1 MNRPLFLKP
10 NVQLEPLIDQW
21 YAWSHLI
28 APATA
33 ARNLTQRHFKI
44 MDSYI
49 SAPQVHANAVKNP
62 KMIGGPFIDYGGE
75 RVDEIRSLRDRLK
88 RERKELV
95 ELSGA
100 IAELDAIL
108 KTEAKGFSM
117 TPLYEKIPHILRGY
131 VELVYDLN
139 NNPSFRI
146 IESLLYKSHH
156 YDRSA
161 QSLMLSFTKGDKR
174 PFALSTPRL
183 EEVDSVHLR
192 VPFDDEAADNL
203 FKLRYQARPWEE
215 IKEKLRLSNGQ
226 SEVFQSFLTPEP
238 PPEYVPYAGPGIR
251 WRYFGHACIL
261 IETKSLTLLLDPVLS
276 YTYQSDVPRYTY
288 QDLPDSIDY
297 VLLTHNHQ
305 DHVLLETLLQV
316 RGKVKNIIV
325 PRNAT
330 GSLQDPSMKLMLQN
344 IGFNNVTE
352 LGDMERLAIDGG
364 EIIGLPF
371 MGEHSDLDLKS
382 KIAYLVRIGNRSFLF
397 AADSRNVEPYVYDR
411 IHQDLGDV
419 DALFLGMECD
429 GAPLTWIYG
438 PLLTQRLERGMDESR
453 RLSGSD
459 FEQAIH
465 IVRRFNFREVYVYA
479 MGQEPWL
486 GHIMAL
492 KYTPQSRPIVESDR
506 LIDEC
511 RARGIVAER
520 LFGEKEILLD

>member
-1 MNRPLFLKP
+1 MNTPVFLKP

-33 ARNLTQRHFKI
+33 ARNMTERHFKI
-44 MDSYI
+44 MSSYV

-62 KMIGGPFIDYGGE
+62 KMIGGPFIDYGGK
-75 RVDEIRSLRDRLK
+75 RVEEIRSLHDRMK
-88 RERKELV
+88 RERKHLV
-95 ELSGA
+95 ELSAA

-108 KTEAKGFSM
+108 RTEAKGFSLS
-117 TPLYEKIPHILRGY
+117 PLYEKIPHVLRGY

-139 NNPSFRI
+139 NHPSFRI
-146 IESLLYKSHH
+146 IEPLLYRSRH

-161 QSLMLSFTKGDKR
+161 QSLMLSFTKGDQR

-183 EEVDSVHLR
+183 EEADAAHLR
-192 VPFDDEAADNL
+192 VPFDDEAAAAL
-203 FKLRYQARPWEE
+203 LKLRYQARPSEE
-215 IKEKLRLSNGQ
+215 IKEMLKLSDEQGK
-226 SEVFQSFLTPEP
+226 VFQSFLTPEP
-238 PPEYVPYAGPGIR
+238 PPAYVPYSGPGIR

-261 IETKSLTLLLDPVLS
+261 IETKKLSLLLDPVLS

-316 RGKVKNIIV
+316 RGKVKNIVV

-330 GSLQDPSMKLMLQN
+330 GSLQDPSMKLMLQS
-344 IGFNNVTE
+344 IGFKNVTE
-352 LGDMERLAIDGG
+352 LGDMESMPVDGG
-364 EIIGLPF
+364 EITGLPF
-371 MGEHSDLDLKS
+371 LGEHSDLDLKS
-382 KIAYLVRIGNRSFLF
+382 KIAYRVRIGDRSLIF
-397 AADSRNVEPYVYDR
+397 AADSCNVDPYLYDR
-411 IHQDLGDV
+411 IHRDIGDA

-453 RLSGSD
+453 RLSGSH
-459 FEQAIH
+459 FEQAID
-465 IVRRFNFREVYVYA
+465 IVRRFNFRQVYVYA

-492 KYTPQSRPIVESDR
+492 KYTPQSRPIIESDR
-506 LIDEC
+506 LVEEC
-511 RARGIVAER
+511 RARGIAAER